1 MAGKGKGTHRLIGR
15 AGIDYRMLGEE
26 EIIEMG
32 YVIAPEYQRQGYAYE
47 VCQAIMAWAKSNLD
61 FRRIDCLV
69 EPGNEASLG
78 LLHKLGF
85 QETEKINQDG
95 KYSGISGILSVI
107 GKLSVRRHFYT

>member
-1 MAGKGKGTHRLIGR
+1 MYGYYGYGMWLAKEKGTHRLIGR

-61 FRRIDCLV
+61 FRRIISPPPPLAQSTAV
-69 EPGNEASLG
+69 SLKQPFDG
-78 LLHKLGF
+78 YYLL
-85 QETEKINQDG
+85 I
-95 KYSGISGILSVI
+95 I
-107 GKLSVRRHFYT
+107 

>member
-1 MAGKGKGTHRLIGR
+1 
-15 AGIDYRMLGEE
+15 
-26 EIIEMG
+26 MG
-32 YVIAPEYQRQGYAYE
+32 YVIAQEYQRQGYAYE

-95 KYSGISGILSVI
+95 KIF
-107 GKLSVRRHFYT
+107 RHFWYFYS

>member
-1 MAGKGKGTHRLIGR
+1 MWLAKEKGTHRLIGR

-47 VCQAIMAWAKSNLD
+47 VCQAIMAWVKSNLD

-78 LLHKLGF
+78 LLQKLGF

-95 KYSGISGILSVI
+95 KIF
-107 GKLSVRRHFYT
+107 RHFRYFYP

>member
-1 MAGKGKGTHRLIGR
+1 MWLAKERGTHRLIGR

-47 VCQAIMAWAKSNLD
+47 VCQAIMAWVKNNLD

-95 KYSGISGILSVI
+95 KIF
-107 GKLSVRRHFYT
+107 RHFRYFYP

>member
-1 MAGKGKGTHRLIGR
+1 MWLAKEKGTHRLIGR

-61 FRRIDCLV
+61 IFEELTVWWSRGMKHRWDCFINLAFR
-69 EPGNEASLG
+69 
-78 LLHKLGF
+78 K
-85 QETEKINQDG
+85 Q
-95 KYSGISGILSVI
+95 
-107 GKLSVRRHFYT
+107 RR

>member
-1 MAGKGKGTHRLIGR
+1 MWLAKEKGTNRLIGR

-61 FRRIDCLV
+61 LTVWWSRGMKHRWDCFINLAFR
-69 EPGNEASLG
+69 
-78 LLHKLGF
+78 K
-85 QETEKINQDG
+85 Q
-95 KYSGISGILSVI
+95 
-107 GKLSVRRHFYT
+107 RR